1 VRYTTPLAVAV
12 LAAQTFAAQTPGP
25 QFDVASV
32 KPAAPGRPIGELIR
46 AMRRVPGQW
55 RFVDLTLF
63 NIIVIAYPEFHLPGL
78 VVGEPAWVKE
88 ARFDVDAR
96 MNPATTPDEVNAM
109 ARRLLVDR
117 FGLQTHTERRTV
129 DVYVLTV
136 AEPGKLGPGLTPA
149 SAPCVEWRTAG
160 GTPPKD
166 CDLSPRNAAAG
177 MTIPAATMSEFVD
190 AISLRAL
197 ASTSSLF
204 QSAIDRPVIDRTG
217 LEGYF
222 QIVGP
227 SPVGGD
233 PGSGASG
240 SFFTLIQE
248 QLGLKLTRARETV
261 DVLVIDAVRMP
272 DPN

>member
-1 VRYTTPLAVAV
+1 MRDTTPLAVAILV
-12 LAAQTFAAQTPGP
+12 AQTLAAQTPGP

-32 KPAAPGRPIGELIR
+32 KPAAPGRPLGEIVR
-46 AMRRVPGQW
+46 AARRVPGQW
-55 RFVDLTLF
+55 QFLDITLL
-63 NIIVIAYPEFHLPGL
+63 NLIVIAYPEFRLPGL

-88 ARFDVDAR
+88 TRFDVDAR
-96 MNPATTPDEVNAM
+96 MSPATTADDVNAM

-117 FGLQTHTERRTV
+117 FGLKTHTERRAV
-129 DVYVLTV
+129 DVYVVTV

-166 CDLSPRNAAAG
+166 CDLSRRNAAGG
-177 MTIPAATMSEFVD
+177 MTIPAATMSEFID
-190 AISLRAL
+190 AISIRAL

-222 QIVGP
+222 QIIGP
-227 SPVGGD
+227 SPSAGG
-233 PGSGASG
+233 PGAETG

-248 QLGLKLTRARETV
+248 QLGLKLTRAREAM
-261 DVLVIDAVRMP
+261 DVLVIDSVRMP